1 MWCICLEKII
11 QVLNSLFR
19 TAFHPRVAG
28 EKRKALHEVAVMAA
42 ACLRGVFGGK
52 GNRKQSSG
60 LGLPLNLNL
69 APKNPSR
76 VSDSKP
82 MLRITLRA
90 LRERHLTVAHPK
102 VLLSFFGEEFRAGLG
117 DVEVMQVGA
126 LLPPRAASP
135 RAKPQELLS
144 NVGVLM
150 PRAGVGPQGWG

>member
-1 MWCICLEKII
+1 MSFALFFFFPSIEQFFKRFLGNISTLPFQTSAAARSLLPSLEISAGKGYPRLCPVPLPKQRLLGAELGLSPMWCICLEKII

-82 MLRITLRA
+82 MLRITL
-90 LRERHLTVAHPK
+90 
-102 VLLSFFGEEFRAGLG
+102 
-117 DVEVMQVGA
+117 
-126 LLPPRAASP
+126 
-135 RAKPQELLS
+135 
-144 NVGVLM
+144 
-150 PRAGVGPQGWG
+150 